1 MNDLTALCCRAALQ
15 AALRH
20 EQEKNRRGEEGAQLR
35 DALRE
40 CEDDR
45 LQAERHAAAALQ
57 QAAQEHEALDQALG
71 AKIEEI
77 SAQRKAI
84 AAAEAAQAAAEG
96 RAATAEAGV
105 AAAHQELQERIAFER
120 AERIKLERKNDKLSK
135 ALRLCAS
142 HKPYTHSGTSGTP
155 ADRVAGC
162 DCAGSGRGVR
172 AAQCAAATLTLTT
185 APSDPPPPQP
195 LGLGLASAAITWRRR
210 CSRRRRRAQRS
221 GCPSAHPTPR
231 SRRRIVSVCLRRTP
245 TRTHRRRMAALRSSR
260 CRPLTRCSCSPG
272 RPSTEACREYN
283 VAMQSR
289 ASLLLCQC

>member
-71 AKIEEI
+71 AKTEEI

-120 AERIKLERKNDKLSK
+120 AERIKLERKNEKLSK

-142 HKPYTHSGTSGTP
+142 HSILNALGPLLSERLGVAVQG
-155 ADRVAGC
+155 AD
-162 DCAGSGRGVR
+162 
-172 AAQCAAATLTLTT
+172 AACGL
-185 APSDPPPPQP
+185 PSVPPP
-195 LGLGLASAAITWRRR
+195 
-210 CSRRRRRAQRS
+210 
-221 GCPSAHPTPR
+221 
-231 SRRRIVSVCLRRTP
+231 LRR
-245 TRTHRRRMAALRSSR
+245 
-260 CRPLTRCSCSPG
+260 
-272 RPSTEACREYN
+272 
-283 VAMQSR
+283 
-289 ASLLLCQC
+289 

>member
-1 MNDLTALCCRAALQ
+1 MNDLTGLCCRAALQ

-96 RAATAEAGV
+96 RATTAEAGV

-120 AERIKLERKNDKLSK
+120 AERIKLERKNEKLSK

-142 HKPYTHSGTSGTP
+142 HSILNALGPLLTERLG
-155 ADRVAGC
+155 VAVQGE
-162 DCAGSGRGVR
+162 D
-172 AAQCAAATLTLTT
+172 AACGL
-185 APSDPPPPQP
+185 PSVPPP
-195 LGLGLASAAITWRRR
+195 L
-210 CSRRRRRAQRS
+210 
-221 GCPSAHPTPR
+221 
-231 SRRRIVSVCLRRTP
+231 
-245 TRTHRRRMAALRSSR
+245 
-260 CRPLTRCSCSPG
+260 
-272 RPSTEACREYN
+272 
-283 VAMQSR
+283 
-289 ASLLLCQC
+289 